1 MPLQFAAD
9 VSTAETDYGTVL
21 LDQRSGRY
29 WELNPTGTLV
39 VKALLRGADEKDAVE
54 ALVAEFEIEREQAAH
69 DVAALV
75 ETLRD
80 SGLVTA

>member
-1 MPLQFAAD
+1 MALRFGAN

-21 LDQRSGRY
+21 LDERAGEY

-39 VKALLRGADEKDAVE
+39 VRTLMAGGDEAAAAE
-54 ALVAEFEIEREQAAH
+54 ALVAEFDIDRARAEE

-75 ETLRD
+75 AELRT
-80 SGLVTA
+80 SGLAE

>member
-1 MPLQFAAD
+1 MALRFGAN

-21 LDQRSGRY
+21 LDERAGEY

-39 VKALLRGADEKDAVE
+39 VRTLMAGGDEAAAAD
-54 ALVAEFEIEREQAAH
+54 ALVAEFDIDRARAEE

-75 ETLRD
+75 AELRT
-80 SGLVTA
+80 SGLAE